1 MEKKIPGDYDRRHH
15 DFRHHDLMTPACRTG
30 AASCGNTDAGRSR
43 AGSAVEMFSSGWS
56 SLRIGLSVVLSLGMV
71 EMSAS
76 RAEPPVTET
85 IVLIRHGEKPT
96 EGLGQLNCQG
106 LNRALAL
113 PFVIERLFG
122 KPNAMFAPDP
132 AQSKEDHG
140 RPYNYVRPL
149 ATIEP
154 AAILFGL
161 PVDASVGFA
170 DIGTLRHK
178 LESSDYRS
186 AVVVVAWEHH
196 EIEKLA
202 RQLVTAHGGDPASV
216 PDWQDED
223 FDSIYVVKLAQTD
236 AGTTVSFELRHE
248 GLDGKPAACP
258 GQAAQ

>member
-1 MEKKIPGDYDRRHH
+1 
-15 DFRHHDLMTPACRTG
+15 
-30 AASCGNTDAGRSR
+30 
-43 AGSAVEMFSSGWS
+43 MFSSGWS
-56 SLRIGLSVVLSLGMV
+56 SLRIGFGVVLGLAMV
-71 EMSAS
+71 GSSAVS
-76 RAEPPVTET
+76 AEPPVTET
-85 IVLIRHGEKPT
+85 IVLIRHGEKPV

-113 PFVIERLFG
+113 PFVIEKLFG
-122 KPNAMFAPDP
+122 KPDAVFAPDP

-140 RPYNYVRPL
+140 RPYDYVRPI

-154 AAILFGL
+154 TAILFGL

-170 DIGTLRHK
+170 EIGALRQK

-223 FDSIYVVKLAQTD
+223 FDSIYVVKLTQTD
-236 AGTTVSFELRHE
+236 GGIAVLFELRHE

-258 GQAAQ
+258 GQAPK

>member
-1 MEKKIPGDYDRRHH
+1 
-15 DFRHHDLMTPACRTG
+15 
-30 AASCGNTDAGRSR
+30 
-43 AGSAVEMFSSGWS
+43 MFSSGWS
-56 SLRIGLSVVLSLGMV
+56 SLRIEFGVVLGLAMV
-71 EMSAS
+71 GSWAVS
-76 RAEPPVTET
+76 AEPPVTET
-85 IVLIRHGEKPT
+85 IVLVRHGEKPI

-113 PFVIERLFG
+113 PFAIEKLFG
-122 KPNAMFAPDP
+122 KPDAVFAPDP

-140 RPYNYVRPL
+140 RPYNYIRPL

-154 AAILFGL
+154 MAILFGL

-170 DIGTLRHK
+170 DIGALRHK

-196 EIEKLA
+196 EIENLA
-202 RQLVTAHGGDPASV
+202 RQLVSAHGGDPATV

-223 FDSIYVVKLAQTD
+223 FDSIYVVKLTQTD
-236 AGTTVSFELRHE
+236 AGIAVSFELRHE

-258 GQAAQ
+258 GQVAQ